1 MSRYTPE
8 QKAESIRRAR
18 ELLAELAARDA
29 EDPDARSSMT
39 PWSMTY
45 EPVEDPLDR
54 WRREQLEAESRRD
67 RERVQT
73 AAELNAQRAKD
84 WEAWA
89 DAIVA
94 RALVE
99 HDRISQEAT
108 GRALGIV
115 RKQLRDELAKLQ
127 ARVAALETKQ
137 RAVVA
142 GDVIDLQASSDSS
155 VVRKVRIT

>member
-18 ELLAELAARDA
+18 ALLAELDARDG
-29 EDPDARSSMT
+29 EDARSSMT
-39 PWSMTY
+39 QPGSMTY
-45 EPVEDPLDR
+45 EPVEDPLEK
-54 WRREQLEAESRRD
+54 WRREQLEAEARRD

-73 AAELNAQRAKD
+73 AAELNAQRVKD

-89 DAIVA
+89 VAIVA
-94 RALVE
+94 RALAE
-99 HDRISQEAT
+99 HDKISQEAT
-108 GRALGIV
+108 GRALGMI
-115 RKQLRDELAKLQ
+115 RKQLRDEFAKL
-127 ARVAALETKQ
+127 ASRVAALETKQ

-155 VVRKVRIT
+155 VVRKVR